1 MKPGRLQR
9 VSPVVL
15 VFTLGTLMPA
25 GVAFGVVV
33 GWHLR
38 ELFGL

>member
-1 MKPGRLQR
+1 MKQGRPRASLA
-9 VSPVVL
+9 VL

-33 GWHLR
+33 GWYLR